1 MEEGKQTIKAERN
14 AFSLKE
20 KSKEPAKTDNK
31 KLVVY
36 FAGETTKRA
45 TKRDR
50 EGGTRRNGH
59 ENQNQFE
66 ANVHSDSASSLL
78 AASADGTARLME
90 KRTEREWH
98 DTHLWLLLGMKLE
111 KFYNYWVR
119 SLSPTHSKI
128 NFSF

>member
-1 MEEGKQTIKAERN
+1 MLFHSKKKVKNQQKQI
-14 AFSLKE
+14 
-20 KSKEPAKTDNK
+20 
-31 KLVVY
+31 
-36 FAGETTKRA
+36 TKNWLCILRA
-45 TKRDR
+45 RPQKGQQSEI

-119 SLSPTHSKI
+119 SLSGRLTRR
-128 NFSF
+128 